1 MVPTEGEG
9 DCFKIIQVENSSLND
24 LTAVFLAAVKG
35 YSVPAGTV
43 VLLSSVSHLAAV
55 GTAAYAADLVGAFQA
70 IRKLYGDAIVLQHGV
85 PLLISG
91 VDSHSIIRSMLEIES
106 WYKQLTLSSTVE
118 ISNTHTAF
126 CTSLAKTSIASTNPA
141 PGSAPEMVLL
151 KMPQKLKVESTDYNV
166 TSVSVTR

>member
-1 MVPTEGEG
+1 M
-9 DCFKIIQVENSSLND
+9 
-24 LTAVFLAAVKG
+24 
-35 YSVPAGTV
+35 
-43 VLLSSVSHLAAV
+43 
-55 GTAAYAADLVGAFQA
+55 FQNYTG
-70 IRKLYGDAIVLQHGV
+70 RKLFSVQHGI

-91 VDSHSIIRSMLEIES
+91 VDSHSTIRSMLEIES

-166 TSVSVTR
+166 TSLSEGFGDQISLCQPILKKQRPSC